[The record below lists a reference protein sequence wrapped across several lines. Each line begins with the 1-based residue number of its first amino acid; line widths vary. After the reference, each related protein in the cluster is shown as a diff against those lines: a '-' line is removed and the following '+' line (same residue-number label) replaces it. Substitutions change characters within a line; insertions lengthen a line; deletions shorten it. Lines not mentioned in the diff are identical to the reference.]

1 MEISKRKKF
10 THPLVLDIHQVEQL
24 LDTLGLSDQD
34 LSYSVDCS
42 DVSAL
47 KPVSLEQVS
56 SFPNPDNRSVEH
68 IEIST
73 RFGSERNPRIDIDFG
88 YCYSSEGSLTYL
100 ISGEEHDVYA
110 ACAIVEDHVRTMLE
124 KPPMSNGAARIVGGA
139 LAILGGGVLPMSIG
153 VLIAKVQM
161 LHKGHKTSMWPVY
174 VMAVKLHSYW
184 LGSYHFLFGAK
195 AMAFGH
201 VSHRWWEE

>member
-1 MEISKRKKF
+1 
-10 THPLVLDIHQVEQL
+10 
-24 LDTLGLSDQD
+24 
-34 LSYSVDCS
+34 
-42 DVSAL
+42 
-47 KPVSLEQVS
+47 VSLEQVS

-88 YCYSSEGSLTYL
+88 YSYSSDGAITYL

-174 VMAVKLHSYW
+174 VMAVGLI
-184 LGSYHFLFGAK
+184 LIGSGVIISSLVPRLWPSATFLIGGGKNRYRRILELRKNLFWTVGISLIVCLAGGSIFYFF
-195 AMAFGH
+195 AH
-201 VSHRWWEE
+201 